1 MQLVRRGKLASGG
14 FPALLDRHQLE
25 RRGEWLVSWVW
36 VGIVGMGGWN
46 PLVLSFLAL
55 WPWQAGNSAVWI
67 IKGRP
72 LHFRPCTGDCQEMK
86 TQHHGWRPK
95 NLIELPKTTFGKYFR
110 PERAIILHDLCHF
123 SCQPRETVVSL
134 DIPLG
139 AMQVKIL
146 CRMLY
151 CMLGQ
156 LIWHI
161 TWTNTDK
168 MLSELVWW
176 NFETQW
182 NTEKRSSRFSLLTS
196 QWLDV
201 LGLARLHLDSL
212 AIRSSPRWWD
222 WKLLLFKTIW

>member
-1 MQLVRRGKLASGG
+1 MQLVRRGKLARVGG
-14 FPALLDRHQLE
+14 FLLCLRYTSW
-25 RRGEWLVSWVW
+25 RGGGRTLVSWVW

-46 PLVLSFLAL
+46 PLVLYFWAS

-67 IKGRP
+67 IKRRP

-146 CRMLY
+146 YRMLY

-156 LIWHI
+156 LIWYLTHDMDKHWPNLKWADMVKFWD
-161 TWTNTDK
+161 TVRKHPPGSAFSHHSGSMCWVLPGFSWT
-168 MLSELVWW
+168 
-176 NFETQW
+176 
-182 NTEKRSSRFSLLTS
+182 
-196 QWLDV
+196 
-201 LGLARLHLDSL
+201 
-212 AIRSSPRWWD
+212 
-222 WKLLLFKTIW
+222 LLLSTRV